1 VTTKRMSPVENN
13 EAIAK
18 RKSGQELSSYAPTD
32 FELAESFGGSSEY
45 LPFVR
50 LPLWP
55 FTSFRLFKQEEE

>member
-1 VTTKRMSPVENN
+1 MTTTKMSPVESN

-32 FELAESFGGSSEY
+32 LELAESFGGSSEY

-50 LPLWP
+50 PPLWP
-55 FTSFRLFKQEEE
+55 FSFIRLFGQEEE

>member
-1 VTTKRMSPVENN
+1 MSPVESN

-32 FELAESFGGSSEY
+32 LELAESFGGSSEY

-50 LPLWP
+50 PPLWP
-55 FTSFRLFKQEEE
+55 FSFIRLFGQEEE